1 MVCPFCGV
9 KGSRE
14 ISLAAWHRFVARMW
28 GIRLWLVPEGVE
40 GRMRL
45 QKDEGCLRGD
55 RTMQALD
62 EIGRVAGTLENDYV
76 AEWSRQGKKVVGY
89 VCSYLPEEILHAADI
104 LPYRITGQGCDDTSL
119 ADTYLARVN
128 CTFAR
133 CCLENGLSGRFDFLA
148 GAVYVN
154 GCDHIRRAFE
164 NWEAHEK
171 RRPFMYVLP
180 VPHMLTEEATAWY
193 RDEVLA
199 FKDSLEDH
207 FGVQVSM
214 DRLSESVAIY
224 NETRR
229 LVRRLYDLQA
239 GQSPPLAGAQ
249 MLKILSAGTR
259 LPKDRFNQLLGDLL
273 DEAREVDGGQTGKI
287 RLLVAGSIMDDADLV
302 ENVEDLGAVVVA
314 DTLCIGSRSHWDL
327 TEENGDPLQALI
339 RRYFHHAPCPRM
351 YGHYRERLAFV
362 KEQAKRAGVDGVI
375 LEQIKFCDL
384 HGTDNA
390 LLKRDLEEENIPV
403 LELERQY
410 GPLADAGRVRTRVQ
424 AFLERIRRVR

>member
-1 MVCPFCGV
+1 
-9 KGSRE
+9 
-14 ISLAAWHRFVARMW
+14 
-28 GIRLWLVPEGVE
+28 
-40 GRMRL
+40 
-45 QKDEGCLRGD
+45 
-55 RTMQALD
+55 MQALD
-62 EIGRVAGTLENDYV
+62 EISKVATTLENDYV
-76 AEWSRQGKKVVGY
+76 AEWFGQDKKIVGY

-104 LPYRITGQGCDDTSL
+104 LPYRITGQGCEDTAL

-148 GAVYVN
+148 GAVFVN
-154 GCDHIRRAFE
+154 GCDHIRRAYE

-180 VPHMLTEEATAWY
+180 VPHLMSEEATAWY
-193 RDEVLA
+193 REEVLA
-199 FKDSLEDH
+199 FKQSVENH
-207 FGVQVSM
+207 FGVQISTE
-214 DRLSESVAIY
+214 RLSEAVATY

-239 GQSPPLAGAQ
+239 GDRPPLKGAQ
-249 MLKILSAGTR
+249 MLKVLSAATR
-259 LPKDRFNQLLGDLL
+259 MPKDRFNQILGDLL
-273 DEAREVDGGQTGKI
+273 EEVAQVEGAKDGKI

-302 ENVEDLGAVVVA
+302 ENIEDLGAVVVA
-314 DTLCIGSRSHWDL
+314 DTLCIGSRSYWDL
-327 TEENGDPLQALI
+327 TDEKVDPLQALI
-339 RRYFHHAPCPRM
+339 ERYFHHVPCPRM
-351 YGHYRERLAFV
+351 FGHYGERLAFL
-362 KEQAKRAGVDGVI
+362 KEQVERARVDGVI

-390 LLKRDLEEENIPV
+390 LLKRDLEKENIPA

-424 AFLERIRRVR
+424 AFLERIGRVR

>member
-1 MVCPFCGV
+1 
-9 KGSRE
+9 
-14 ISLAAWHRFVARMW
+14 
-28 GIRLWLVPEGVE
+28 
-40 GRMRL
+40 
-45 QKDEGCLRGD
+45 
-55 RTMQALD
+55 MQALD
-62 EIGRVAGTLENDYV
+62 EIGRVAAFLENDHV
-76 AEWSRQGKKVVGY
+76 AECIRQDKKIVGY

-104 LPYRITGQGCDDTSL
+104 LPYRITGQGCHDTAL

-148 GAVYVN
+148 GAVFVN

-171 RRPFMYVLP
+171 TRPFMYLLP
-180 VPHMLTEEATAWY
+180 VPHVLTEEATAWY

-199 FKDSLEDH
+199 FKESVEDH
-207 FGVQVSM
+207 FGVQISTE
-214 DRLSESVAIY
+214 RLSEAVATY
-224 NETRR
+224 NETRS

-239 GQSPPLAGAQ
+239 GDSPPLTGAQ
-249 MLKILSAGTR
+249 MLRVLSAATR
-259 LPKDRFNQLLGDLL
+259 MPKDRFNNILGDLL
-273 DEAREVDGGQTGKI
+273 DETARPERAENGKI

-302 ENVEDLGAVVVA
+302 ENIEDLGAVVVA
-314 DTLCIGSRSHWDL
+314 DTLCIGSRSYWDL
-327 TEENGDPLQALI
+327 TDENKDPLQALI
-339 RRYFHHAPCPRM
+339 ERYFRHVPCPRM
-351 YGHYRERLAFV
+351 YGHYGERLAFL
-362 KEQAKRAGVDGVI
+362 KEQAERAKVDGVI

-390 LLKRDLEEENIPV
+390 LLKRDLEKEDIPT

-424 AFLERIRRVR
+424 AFLERIGRVR

>member
-1 MVCPFCGV
+1 
-9 KGSRE
+9 
-14 ISLAAWHRFVARMW
+14 
-28 GIRLWLVPEGVE
+28 
-40 GRMRL
+40 
-45 QKDEGCLRGD
+45 
-55 RTMQALD
+55 MQALD
-62 EIGRVAGTLENDYV
+62 EISRVAATLENDYV
-76 AEWSRQGKKVVGY
+76 VEWSKQDKKIVGY

-148 GAVYVN
+148 GAVFVN
-154 GCDHIRRAFE
+154 GCDHIRRAFD
-164 NWEAHEK
+164 NWEAHQK
-171 RRPFMYVLP
+171 TRPFMYLLP
-180 VPHMLTEEATAWY
+180 VPHVLTDEGKAWY

-199 FKDSLEDH
+199 FKQSVENT
-207 FGVQVSM
+207 FGVRISEE
-214 DRLSESVAIY
+214 RLSEAVAVY

-229 LVRRLYDLQA
+229 LVGRLYDLQA
-239 GQSPPLAGAQ
+239 GDSPPLKGAQ
-249 MLKILSAGTR
+249 MLKVLSAATR
-259 LPKDRFNQLLGDLL
+259 MPKDRFNPILSDLL
-273 DEAREVDGGQTGKI
+273 EQAGGGGGEEDRKV

-314 DTLCIGSRSHWDL
+314 DTLCTGSRCYAHL
-327 TEENGDPLQALI
+327 TDEGDDPLQALMD
-339 RRYFHHAPCPRM
+339 RYFHHVPCPRM
-351 YGHYRERLAFV
+351 YGHYGERLAFL
-362 KEQAKRAGVDGVI
+362 KEQAERARVDGVI

-390 LLKRDLEEENIPV
+390 LLKRDLEKDNIPT